1 MGIID
6 FLFKTKSAFVP
17 NLNETEYENWLNFAS
32 EGGTDAEWKQ
42 LKKEN
47 KWTFKEDPTTAFMQY
62 EKEFRPAFE
71 KYFDSAAKVKKD
83 WLELYNANEYTGIK
97 ATLFEK
103 TCLKNIEYY
112 KVVFAI
118 EEKHKKDHIT
128 SIEGSKRLAM
138 LYKKQGRYEEAVS
151 VCKEACI
158 LKAHEHSRM
167 EKMIKKAGRIPTTEE
182 MAIIAER
189 Q

>member
-6 FLFKTKSAFVP
+6 LLFNTKSAFVP
-17 NLNETEYENWLNFAS
+17 NPNETEYENWLNFVR
-32 EGGTDAEWKQ
+32 EGGTTAEWNQ

-47 KWTFKEDPTTAFMQY
+47 KWKFKKDPTTEFMRY
-62 EKEFRPAFE
+62 EKEFRPAFK
-71 KYFDSAAKVKKD
+71 KYSDSAAKVKND
-83 WLELYNANEYTGIK
+83 WLALYHSKNYTGIK
-97 ATLFEK
+97 AKIFEK

-118 EEKHKKDHIT
+118 EEKYKEDHMT

-138 LYKKQGRYEEAVS
+138 LYENQGRYEEAVS

-167 EKMIKKAGRIPTTEE
+167 KRMIKKAGRIPTAEE
-182 MAIIAER
+182 MSLIEGSE
-189 Q
+189 